1 MPKNRKFAN
10 ITPSI
15 LSLNTTGKKVKITPE
30 QEQIIFNKIACIT
43 LNLTNLVKGTD
54 PREHTINTQ
63 TINIKISRLLSV

>member
-15 LSLNTTGKKVKITPE
+15 LSLNTIGKKVKITPE